1 VDFYMPDKVQ
11 LDDDFETKIARW
23 ILIIVFGAGLGF
35 LISRNATQQPAPSS
49 QAIEESSRPF
59 KIPDSLFSDKPLPE
73 TNVAPVDTQDEE
85 PPNLAGATIG
95 FGATIG
101 GLLGFMLFISATIR
115 PISTTATESL
125 QTRQAILGAL
135 PLPFIG
141 AACGAIIGAMLWF
154 WLALAGDSIP
164 SQLHSYIGAVIGAV
178 TLAVTYIAIQKFVR
192 SRSQASTNS

>member
-1 VDFYMPDKVQ
+1 MHDKMQ

-59 KIPDSLFSDKPLPE
+59 KIPDSLFTDKPLPE
-73 TNVAPVDTQDEE
+73 TNVAPMDTQDEK

-95 FGATIG
+95 MGATIG
-101 GLLGFMLFISATIR
+101 GLLGFILFISATIR

-141 AACGAIIGAMLWF
+141 AACGAIIGAMLWI
-154 WLALAGDSIP
+154 WLALAVNRIP
-164 SQLHSYIGAVIGAV
+164 SQLHPYIGAIIGSL
-178 TLAVTYIAIQKFVR
+178 TLAAISIAIQKFVR
-192 SRSQASTNS
+192 SRRQLSAGP